1 MAMTSP
7 TLKPPWSRRRPASRR
22 AARTEPRDR
31 VAPADRPVLANWS
44 VLTIGRPGGSAGLD
58 GSVRPGASAGR
69 RTTVLA
75 TAGLIATTAVWGATF
90 VVVKDAIAK
99 VPVLDFLTLRFGLA
113 ALVMIAVRPR
123 ALAALDRTAWRHGVL
138 LGLVLAAGYATQ
150 TFGLQTA
157 SASVSGFITG
167 LFVVFTPLIA
177 AVVLRRRVT
186 RPVWLAV
193 ALATAGLGLISL
205 HGLSVGRGE
214 LLTVFGAFFFALH
227 IVGLGEWS
235 HKYDAYALAVV
246 QIATVCVFSLVLAL
260 VHDGSRGIA
269 VPHQGS
275 ARAAIGVTALLGTA
289 AGFFLQT
296 WSQARMPA
304 TRAAV
309 ILTMEPVF
317 AGVTGVL
324 SGDTLAVRGWIG
336 AACVLGA
343 MYLVELAPGG

>member
-1 MAMTSP
+1 MTAP
-7 TLKPPWSRRRPASRR
+7 TLESALAPPPPSGP
-22 AARTEPRDR
+22 PH
-31 VAPADRPVLANWS
+31 P
-44 VLTIGRPGGSAGLD
+44 
-58 GSVRPGASAGR
+58 GR
-69 RTTVLA
+69 RVTLLA
-75 TAGLIATTAVWGATF
+75 TAGLVATTAVWGSTF
-90 VVVKDAIAK
+90 VVVKDAISR
-99 VPVLDFLTLRFGLA
+99 VPVLDFLVLRFALA

-123 ALAALDRTAWRHGVL
+123 ALAGLSRAAWRHGVL

-177 AVVLRRRVT
+177 AVVLRRQVGRA
-186 RPVWLAV
+186 VWLAV
-193 ALATAGLGLISL
+193 ALATVGLGLISL
-205 HGLSVGRGE
+205 HGLSIGRGE

-235 HKYDAYALAVV
+235 HKYDAYALAIV
-246 QIATVCVFSLVLAL
+246 QIGTVCLFSLALAL
-260 VHDGSRGIA
+260 VHDGSHA
-269 VPHQGS
+269 VRLPHDGS
-275 ARAAIGVTALLGTA
+275 AWVAIGVTAVLGTA

-296 WSQARMPA
+296 WSQAKMPA

-324 SGDTLAVRGWIG
+324 SGETLAVRGWVG
-336 AACVLGA
+336 AALVLAA
-343 MYLVELAPGG
+343 MYLVELSPAPRRVAGPDETLEATRPGRPPTEVAAGELAEAP